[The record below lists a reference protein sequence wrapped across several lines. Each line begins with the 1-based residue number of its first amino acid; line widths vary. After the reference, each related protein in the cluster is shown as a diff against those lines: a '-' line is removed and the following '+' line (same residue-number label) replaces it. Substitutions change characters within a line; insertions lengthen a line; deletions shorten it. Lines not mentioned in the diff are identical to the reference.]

1 VHLDA
6 VPKVSNPTLEP
17 GGGHSILILRASLQ
31 ERRCK
36 TGDFGYEIEWGVP
49 SSTDSG
55 EIFYSPPEMLSYKR
69 KRDDPYDRDYKADSN
84 AEYLPDV
91 SSNQPSTIWTLPIM
105 DVLHKIEQGFCGTT
119 RHKEYS
125 YERGHVIVSKD
136 GHKSAW
142 YRIGCYEREYSEPLD
157 RKVPRSVIRLCDS
170 EACSEILLDDVLM
183 SSEHRHN

>member
-91 SSNQPSTIWTLPIM
+91 PSDRPSTIWTLLIM
-105 DVLHKIEQGFCGTT
+105 DVLHKIEQGFCETT
-119 RHKEYS
+119 RHKEYG
-125 YERGHVIVSKD
+125 YERGPVFVPED
-136 GHKSAW
+136 DHKSAW
-142 YRIGCYEREYSEPLD
+142 YRIGYYEREHCGPLD
-157 RKVPRSVIRLCDS
+157 HSGPSSVIRL
-170 EACSEILLDDVLM
+170 L
-183 SSEHRHN
+183 